1 MTVAIIPPMDTS
13 HKKDKATPIVVAIVD
28 THMLTRIMAF
38 TDRTSINAVAGGPTI
53 QPVTK
58 IAPTVWNEE
67 TVVKD
72 VNVIRP

>member
-13 HKKDKATPIVVAIVD
+13 QRNANVTPIVVAMVD
-28 THMLTRIMAF
+28 TTILMNNMAF
-38 TDRTSINAVAGGPTI
+38 TDRANINAVAGGPII

-58 IAPTVWNEE
+58 MAPTVWKEA

-72 VNVIRP
+72 VKVISP